1 MFDFNFESL
10 VTPKVIKYLYGL
22 TIFLLGFFA
31 VVSVIGVILE
41 YRGQEKPFLVLG
53 LIGAIVATSAMIA
66 FLSRLWCESVI
77 VKFKV
82 AESIDIIRQSLTEDD
97 SSMSDEE

>member
-10 VTPKVIKYLYGL
+10 VTPKAIKYLYGL
-22 TIFLLGFFA
+22 TILFLGFFA

-53 LIGAIVATSAMIA
+53 LISAIVATSAIIA
-66 FLSRLWCESVI
+66 FLTRLLCESVI

-97 SSMSDEE
+97 LSVSDE